1 LNDNMPNGSNGRH
14 NTLTYVSIGLLGAVA
29 GAVAG
34 LLLAP
39 APGRDTRRR
48 LGQRLAEEK
57 EALIRRSQLAVE
69 GVSEALAES
78 RKLFDRISTN

>member
-1 LNDNMPNGSNGRH
+1 MASGRR
-14 NTLTYVSIGLLGAVA
+14 TATYVGIGLLGAVA

-39 APGRDTRRR
+39 AAGRETRRR

-57 EALIRRSQLAVE
+57 EALVRRSQLAAE
-69 GVSEALAES
+69 GVSDVLEEG
-78 RKLFDRISTN
+78 RRILRAG